1 MRTLAVFFCLA
12 IAMPVFAQ
20 TSAPTPG
27 SEALAKDTKTLN
39 ERFVVLKEKSQSF
52 KDYKVIKEV
61 VLDAYWRLI
70 MDSVKAQKASI
81 LKARQSIA
89 ALDSSL
95 ADIKRQLQQKQD
107 SMESV
112 EHASTHITVLGIDF
126 QKGVF
131 ATIMGVLFAVLVVI
145 IGVILARL
153 KMIHT
158 SYKQKADTVEELNHE
173 YEEFKRKA
181 MDKQTKLSRE
191 LQDERNKLQ
200 AMFKA

>member
-1 MRTLAVFFCLA
+1 
-12 IAMPVFAQ
+12 
-20 TSAPTPG
+20 
-27 SEALAKDTKTLN
+27 LAKDTKTLN
-39 ERFVVLKEKSQSF
+39 ERFVVLKTKSQTF
-52 KDYKVIKEV
+52 KDYKVIKET
-61 VLDAYWRLI
+61 VLDAYWVLI

-81 LKARQSIA
+81 VKARQSIA
-89 ALDSSL
+89 ALDTSL
-95 ADIKRQLQQKQD
+95 VGIKRQLQQKQD
-107 SMESV
+107 SMEQV

-131 ATIMGVLFAVLVVI
+131 LTFIGIFLAALVVV
-145 IGVILARL
+145 IGVVLARL
-153 KMIHT
+153 KMIHR
-158 SYKQKADTVEELNHE
+158 SYKEKADTVDELNHE

>member
-1 MRTLAVFFCLA
+1 MRTLTVFFCLI

-20 TSAPTPG
+20 NPAPG

-70 MDSVKAQKASI
+70 MDSVRAQKVSI
-81 LKARQSIA
+81 VKARQSIT

-107 SMESV
+107 SMEAV
-112 EHASTHITVLGIDF
+112 EHASTHITVMGIDF

-131 ATIMGVLFAVLVVI
+131 VTI
-145 IGVILARL
+145 IGILIAALVILIGVVLARL
-153 KMIHT
+153 KMIHR
-158 SYKQKADTVEELNHE
+158 SYKEKADTVDELNHE

>member
-1 MRTLAVFFCLA
+1 MRTLILLFCLVA
-12 IAMPVFAQ
+12 AVPVFAQ
-20 TSAPTPG
+20 NSAPG

-39 ERFVVLKEKSQSF
+39 ERFVVLKEKSQTF

-61 VLDAYWRLI
+61 IFDAYWRLI
-70 MDSVKAQKASI
+70 MDSIKAQKASI
-81 LKARQSIA
+81 AQGRQHIA
-89 ALDSSL
+89 SLDSSL
-95 ADIKRQLQQKQD
+95 ADIKRQLKQKQD

-112 EHASTHITVLGIDF
+112 EHASTHITVIGIDF

-131 ATIMGVLFAVLVVI
+131 VTIIGVLLAALAVVI
-145 IGVILARL
+145 AVILARL
-153 KMIHT
+153 KMIHR
-158 SYKQKADTVEELNHE
+158 SYKEKADTVDELNHE